1 MPYNYD
7 EVVYVFVSP
16 MLLQK
21 ANEPFDDDRYL
32 TELKLDGV
40 RLLLSK
46 LEGNIKLYTRNNNE
60 VTSRFPELL
69 SIDVPVILLPSY
81 H

>member
-1 MPYNYD
+1 MPDNYD
-7 EVVYVFVSP
+7 EVVNVFVSP